1 MPFSIYISPDKH
13 CPFAC
18 QKPICRHAAIPNERN
33 EPTDFKEAS
42 PQIFALSIEMTLI
55 YFIIGAEHGY
65 ILYQLI
71 IQ

>member
-1 MPFSIYISPDKH
+1 MPFSVSISSDKH
-13 CPFAC
+13 CAFAS
-18 QKPICRHAAIPNERN
+18 QKPICRYAAISDERH

-42 PQIFALSIEMTLI
+42 PHIFALSIEMTLI
-55 YFIIGAEHGY
+55 YLIIGAEHGY